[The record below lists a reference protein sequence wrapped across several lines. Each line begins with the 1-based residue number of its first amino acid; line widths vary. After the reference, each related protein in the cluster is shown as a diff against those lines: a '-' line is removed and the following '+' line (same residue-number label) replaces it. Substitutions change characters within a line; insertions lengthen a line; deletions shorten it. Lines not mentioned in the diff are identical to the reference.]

1 MEEISLAANGI
12 KIYSYKNPALHG
24 FFISL
29 FLRAGSMYE
38 SAENNG
44 ITHFLEHVS
53 IRNVNKLMNGT
64 LYSTL
69 DATGL
74 DLNASTYSE
83 MVQFYVGGASEHFRL
98 GAELIA
104 RLLSPLI
111 LSRAEIDAERK
122 RIKAEIR
129 ENDDK
134 SSLSSFAATFVYE
147 GTPLSRSI
155 AGSNG
160 SVDKISGK
168 RLEEYR
174 QNVFT
179 PDNVFAYVTGNFSEH
194 DIEAL
199 AAELAKYPL
208 GGGERHENFAPVPA
222 AFMKREACVHIK
234 NADFTKLRFSFDIDM
249 AKTSLPETDILYD
262 VLFSGYSAWFYME
275 MSEKRGMCY
284 DVSGSLERYRNIGE
298 FVFTYEVREADVY
311 DSIAIA
317 VDILRRIKSELLPES
332 ALMKA
337 AYVDNAYTLYDDA
350 REFNFTFAYDA
361 HIMALPYRS
370 VEDRIAAYRAVTPES
385 VRRAARD
392 IFRREALT
400 LSVKGR
406 KKKLDAARMS
416 AILSAL

>member
-74 DLNASTYSE
+74 DFNASTYSE

-104 RLLSPLI
+104 RLLSPLV

-134 SSLSSFAATFVYE
+134 SSLSSFAAAFVYE

-174 QNVFT
+174 KSVFT
-179 PDNVFAYVTGNFSEH
+179 PDNVFAYVTGNFSER

-208 GGGERHENFAPVPA
+208 GVGERHENLAPVPA

-234 NADFTKLRFSFDIDM
+234 SADFTKLRFSFDVDM

-284 DVSGSLERYRNIGE
+284 DVSGSLERYRNVGE

-311 DSIAIA
+311 DSVAIA

-361 HIMALPYRS
+361 HIMELPYRS

-406 KKKLDAARMS
+406 KKKLDVERMS

>member
-1 MEEISLAANGI
+1 MEKISLAANGI

-104 RLLSPLI
+104 RLLSPLV

-134 SSLSSFAATFVYE
+134 SSLSSFAAAFVYE

-174 QNVFT
+174 KSVFT
-179 PDNVFAYVTGNFSEH
+179 PDNVFAYVTGNFSER

-208 GGGERHENFAPVPA
+208 GGGERHENLAPVPA

-234 NADFTKLRFSFDIDM
+234 SADFTKLRFSFDIDM

-361 HIMALPYRS
+361 HIMELTYRS
-370 VEDRIAAYRAVTPES
+370 VEDRIAAYRAVSPES